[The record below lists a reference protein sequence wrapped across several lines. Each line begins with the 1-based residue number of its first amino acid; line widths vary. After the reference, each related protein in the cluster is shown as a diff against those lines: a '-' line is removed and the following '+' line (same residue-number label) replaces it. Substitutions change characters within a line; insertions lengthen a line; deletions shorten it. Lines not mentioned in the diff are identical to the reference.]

1 MKNKKLFSI
10 IYISFLIIC
19 LIALITFSILGNK
32 TRIGYLG
39 EFKFDETHINKTL
52 ELNGFDIEETKKL
65 FTIDNILNND
75 ALTNYIFT
83 NEAITNYS
91 YGFRIK
97 YYSKVFRNSD
107 IYGVY
112 IDTNKIINDNNFIK
126 SIKLDGN
133 GSPYGNLVS
142 AKIIDFEKIDNVSY
156 RLRLKLNFVVFII
169 FIFMFFSIFII
180 PFSNKKINFLY
191 DKNYKQ
197 NVFANVLKYLFFIF
211 YIVFIIIGIYHH
223 EPWRDEGQAWLIA
236 RDLSLLDILFQ
247 TGIEGHPFLFF
258 FIIKPFTALP
268 FYPTL
273 HIINAL
279 FMIIAVYFIIFKSKK
294 YNLLLLFFIIFNYIV
309 MYEYPIVARNYG
321 LSFMLFVLMIYFY
334 ENRYTK
340 TTRYVLSIG
349 LLLNTTVVGTSIGVI
364 ESFFFLYKIFSKN
377 NNTFIKKKLKDIIIL
392 YLFLLAILFQILI
405 MAYKRSNI
413 LSFIKNEQFFYLLS
427 LLIVLFA
434 AAVFVI
440 FVYLKINNK
449 FTLPKLTQNKEFI
462 LKLILLL
469 VFIISVNAF
478 YRLSDRHLFIFI
490 LYAIYILDS
499 FFIKK
504 PDLFKLSLDITFILL
519 IIYLYGFNINTYI
532 NDIKYDFSFSKKAVK
547 YIKENK
553 YDDTN
558 KYIIII
564 NGSHFLSA
572 SISPYFKEKIIYDS
586 GLDKFI
592 TFTDWVDK
600 KRNNK
605 YSNTNFITNIY
616 NKTIIS
622 LDKEDNGLK
631 YIKLTN
637 FEGISEYITF
647 YMVTNK

>member
-1 MKNKKLFSI
+1 MKNKKLFFI

-19 LIALITFSILGNK
+19 VIALIAFSILGNK

-52 ELNGFDIEETKKL
+52 ELNGFDIEKTKKL

-83 NEAITNYS
+83 NENITNYS

-133 GSPYGNLVS
+133 GSPFGILIS
-142 AKIIDFEKIDNVSY
+142 SKEIDFDKIDNIAY
-156 RLRLKLNFVVFII
+156 NLKLHPIMLI
-169 FIFMFFSIFII
+169 LLFSYMLILYIY
-180 PFSNKKINFLY
+180 NKKINSLY
-191 DKNYKQ
+191 DKNYKK

-294 YNLLLLFFIIFNYIV
+294 YNLLLLFFIIFNDIV
-309 MYEYPIVARNYG
+309 MYEYPIIARNYG

-349 LLLNTTVVGTSIGVI
+349 LLLNTTVVGTSIGFI

-377 NNTFIKKKLKDIIIL
+377 NNTFIKK
-392 YLFLLAILFQILI
+392 
-405 MAYKRSNI
+405 S
-413 LSFIKNEQFFYLLS
+413 
-427 LLIVLFA
+427 
-434 AAVFVI
+434 
-440 FVYLKINNK
+440 
-449 FTLPKLTQNKEFI
+449 
-462 LKLILLL
+462 
-469 VFIISVNAF
+469 
-478 YRLSDRHLFIFI
+478 
-490 LYAIYILDS
+490 
-499 FFIKK
+499 
-504 PDLFKLSLDITFILL
+504 
-519 IIYLYGFNINTYI
+519 
-532 NDIKYDFSFSKKAVK
+532 
-547 YIKENK
+547 
-553 YDDTN
+553 
-558 KYIIII
+558 
-564 NGSHFLSA
+564 
-572 SISPYFKEKIIYDS
+572 
-586 GLDKFI
+586 
-592 TFTDWVDK
+592 
-600 KRNNK
+600 
-605 YSNTNFITNIY
+605 
-616 NKTIIS
+616 
-622 LDKEDNGLK
+622 
-631 YIKLTN
+631 
-637 FEGISEYITF
+637 
-647 YMVTNK
+647 

>member
-1 MKNKKLFSI
+1 MKNKKLFL
-10 IYISFLIIC
+10 IYILFLIIC
-19 LIALITFSILGNK
+19 LIALISFPILGNK
-32 TRIGYLG
+32 KRIYYLSD
-39 EFKFDETHINKTL
+39 FKFDETHINKTL
-52 ELNGFDIEETKKL
+52 ELNGFDIEKTKKL
-65 FTIDNILNND
+65 FTIDNILNNN

-83 NEAITNYS
+83 NKNITNYS
-91 YGFRIK
+91 YGFKVK
-97 YYSKVFRNSD
+97 YDNKEFKTSN
-107 IYGVY
+107 IYEAY
-112 IDTNKIINDNNFIK
+112 IDTNKILKDNNFIK
-126 SIKLDGN
+126 YIEIDRNGN
-133 GSPYGNLVS
+133 PFGILIST
-142 AKIIDFEKIDNVSY
+142 KEIDSDKIDNIAY
-156 RLRLKLNFVVFII
+156 NLKLHPIILIMFILLFSYM
-169 FIFMFFSIFII
+169 FILYIY
-180 PFSNKKINFLY
+180 NKKINFLY
-191 DKNYKQ
+191 DKNYNQ
-197 NVFANVLKYLFFIF
+197 NVFINIFKYLFFIF

-236 RDLSLLDILFQ
+236 RDLSPLDILFQ

-279 FMIIAVYFIIFKSKK
+279 FMIIAVYIIIFKSKK

-504 PDLFKLSLDITFILL
+504 PDLFKLSLDIIFILL

-553 YDDTN
+553 YDDKN

-592 TFTDWVDK
+592 TFTDWVE
-600 KRNNK
+600 KRRKNK
-605 YSNTNFITNIY
+605 YNNTNFITNIY

-631 YIKLTN
+631 YMKLTN
-637 FEGISEYITF
+637 FEGISESITF
-647 YMVTNK
+647 YLVTNK

>member
-1 MKNKKLFSI
+1 MKNKKLFL
-10 IYISFLIIC
+10 IYILFLIIC
-19 LIALITFSILGNK
+19 LIALISFPILGNK
-32 TRIGYLG
+32 KRIYYLSD
-39 EFKFDETHINKTL
+39 FKFDETHINKTL
-52 ELNGFDIEETKKL
+52 ELNGFDIEKTKKL
-65 FTIDNILNND
+65 FTIDNILNNN

-83 NEAITNYS
+83 NKNITNYS
-91 YGFRIK
+91 YGFKVK
-97 YYSKVFRNSD
+97 YDNKEFKTSN
-107 IYGVY
+107 IYEAY
-112 IDTNKIINDNNFIK
+112 IDTNKILKDNNFIK
-126 SIKLDGN
+126 YIEIDRNGN
-133 GSPYGNLVS
+133 PFGILIST
-142 AKIIDFEKIDNVSY
+142 KEIDSDKIDNIAY
-156 RLRLKLNFVVFII
+156 NLKLHPIILIMFILLFSYM
-169 FIFMFFSIFII
+169 FILYIY
-180 PFSNKKINFLY
+180 NKKINFLY
-191 DKNYKQ
+191 DKNYNQ
-197 NVFANVLKYLFFIF
+197 NVFINIFKYLFFIF

-236 RDLSLLDILFQ
+236 RDLSPLDILFQ

-449 FTLPKLTQNKEFI
+449 FTLPNLTQNKEFI

-532 NDIKYDFSFSKKAVK
+532 NDIKYDFSFSNKAVK

-553 YDDTN
+553 YDDKN

-592 TFTDWVDK
+592 TFTDWVE
-600 KRNNK
+600 KRRKNK
-605 YSNTNFITNIY
+605 YNNTNFITNIY

-631 YIKLTN
+631 YMKLTN
-637 FEGISEYITF
+637 FEGISESITF
-647 YMVTNK
+647 YLVTNK